1 MPAGPTDP
9 RPSLPGGTILV
20 NAPRLG
26 VRNWEA
32 VPPELKPSAV
42 EPKADPAEL
51 ERFAQEQLAR
61 DIADIERASI
71 ALRRAAPALQ
81 NWSKPTTPSNPRQ
94 LSVWYLVGALWLLTA
109 VVTAGAVIAIASLSR

>member
-1 MPAGPTDP
+1 MSEDPTVP
-9 RPSLPGGTILV
+9 RSTRPGGTILV

-32 VPPELKPSAV
+32 VPPEFKPPAA
-42 EPKADPAEL
+42 EPKTDPAEL

-61 DIADIERASI
+61 DIADIERASM

-81 NWSKPTTPSNPRQ
+81 NWSKPATPFNPRQ
-94 LSVWYLVGALWLLTA
+94 GSVWFLVGALWLLTA
-109 VVTAGAVIAIASLSR
+109 LVTAGAVIAIASLSG